1 MTKMPIQM
9 TDVLHFAKLKVDSLA
24 IKFHLYV
31 KTAKMEFEKELK
43 NAMMLITIKTT
54 VVIYA

>member
-1 MTKMPIQM
+1 M